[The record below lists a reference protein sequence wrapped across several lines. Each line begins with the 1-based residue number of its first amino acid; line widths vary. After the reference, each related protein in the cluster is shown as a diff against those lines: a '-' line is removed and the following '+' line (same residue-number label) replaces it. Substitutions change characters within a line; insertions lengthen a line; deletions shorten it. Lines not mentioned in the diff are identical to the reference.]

1 MNAQLLWL
9 LIGLGTGTMIAAQA
23 PINAELARHLGG
35 AVPAALASFAV
46 GVLALLVMVSAT
58 GWGKVT
64 AAESLAAPWWAWVGG
79 VMGAVLVAA
88 SAAAVPRI
96 GVTAWVGALIA
107 GQLLASV
114 ALDALGAFGTQ
125 VRPVNAARMAGVALL
140 LAGTWLVRR

>member
-1 MNAQLLWL
+1 MGPQLVWL

-23 PINAELARHLGG
+23 PINAELARHVGG
-35 AVPAALASFAV
+35 AVPAALVSFAV
-46 GVLALLVMVSAT
+46 GVLALLVVVSLT
-58 GWGKVT
+58 GWGRVT
-64 AAESLAAPWWAWVGG
+64 TAQGLAAPWWAWIGG
-79 VMGAVLVAA
+79 AMGAALVAA

-114 ALDALGAFGTQ
+114 ALDAVGAFGTA
-125 VRPVNAARMAGVALL
+125 VRPVNPARAVGIALL